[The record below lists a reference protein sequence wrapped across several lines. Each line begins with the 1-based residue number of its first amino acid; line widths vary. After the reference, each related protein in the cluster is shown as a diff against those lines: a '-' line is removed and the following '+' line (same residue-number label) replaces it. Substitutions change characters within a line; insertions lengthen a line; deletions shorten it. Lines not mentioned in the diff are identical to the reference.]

1 MASGTNSDEHI
12 VKPSPSGQEKMPELA
27 RRVQQLPP
35 YLFVNISRAIAAKKA
50 QGIDVVSFGIGDPDI
65 PTPDSVLDALDRGAR
80 KTPNHRYPESEG
92 LPQFRE
98 AVCDFYRRRFDVD
111 LDPSSEAINLIGAK
125 EGIAH
130 AALCF
135 IDPGDISISP
145 DPAYPV
151 YEIGTMFAGG
161 ETHFVPLREE
171 NGYLVD
177 FSEIPTDVARK
188 AKTLWLNYPN
198 NPTGAVA
205 DLDYFKEAVAYA
217 KEFDIYLLHDACYTE
232 VTFDGYV
239 APSVLEV
246 PDARDVAMEF
256 HSLSKTANMTGWRVG
271 AAVGNSEM
279 VDALMR
285 VKSNID
291 SGLSQ
296 AIQEMGIEALQL
308 PQDWVDANNAIY
320 KRRRDK
326 VVAALNDIGLE
337 AKTPKAT
344 LYIWTRVPD
353 GYSSGEFAEKMLE
366 ERDVV
371 VTPGA
376 SYGPS
381 GEGYIRL
388 SLTIPDDQIDE
399 GIRRISGWSI

>member
-1 MASGTNSDEHI
+1 
-12 VKPSPSGQEKMPELA
+12 MPELA
-27 RRVQQLPP
+27 KRVQQLPP
-35 YLFVNISRAIAAKKA
+35 YLFVNISRAIAEKTAR
-50 QGIDVVSFGIGDPDI
+50 GIDVVSFGIGDPDL
-65 PTPDSVLDALDRGAR
+65 PTPDRVLDALDRGAR
-80 KTPNHRYPESEG
+80 KSANHRYPESEG
-92 LPQFRE
+92 LPEFRE
-98 AVCDFYRRRFDVD
+98 AVAMFYDRRFGVK
-111 LDPSSEAINLIGAK
+111 LDPESEAINLIGAK

-135 IDPGDISISP
+135 IDPGDVSISP

-171 NGYLVD
+171 KGYLVD

-188 AKTLWLNYPN
+188 AKTIWLNYPN

-205 DLDYFKEAVAYA
+205 DLAYFEEAVAYA
-217 KEFDIYLLHDACYTE
+217 KEFDLYLLHDACYTE

-239 APSVLEV
+239 APSVLQV
-246 PDARDVAMEF
+246 SGAREVAMEF

-296 AIQEMGIEALQL
+296 AIQEMGIEALEL
-308 PQDWVDANNAIY
+308 PDEWLEANNEVY
-320 KRRRDK
+320 RRRRDRV
-326 VVAALNDIGLE
+326 VVALNEIGLE
-337 AKTPKAT
+337 AATPLAT
-344 LYIWTRVPD
+344 LYIWTRIPE
-353 GYSSGEFAEKMLE
+353 GYTSGEFAEKMLE

-371 VTPGA
+371 VTPGS

-399 GIRRISGWSI
+399 GIRRISGWRV

>member
-1 MASGTNSDEHI
+1 
-12 VKPSPSGQEKMPELA
+12 MPDLA
-27 RRVQQLPP
+27 NRVQQLPP
-35 YLFVNISRAIAAKKA
+35 YLFVNISRAIARKKA
-50 QGIDVVSFGIGDPDI
+50 EGIDVVSFGIGDPDI
-65 PTPDSVLDALDRGAR
+65 PTPNDVLDALDRGAR
-80 KTPNHRYPESEG
+80 KPANHRYPESEG
-92 LPQFRE
+92 LPQFRQ
-98 AVCDFYRRRFDVD
+98 AVSDFYQRRFGVE
-111 LDPSSEAINLIGAK
+111 LDPESEVINLIGAK

-130 AALCF
+130 ASLCF
-135 IDPGDISISP
+135 IDPGDISLSP

-161 ETHFVPLREE
+161 TTHFVPLREA
-171 NGYLVD
+171 NGYLMNFAD
-177 FSEIPTDVARK
+177 IPTDVAK
-188 AKTLWLNYPN
+188 SAKTLWLNYPN

-205 DLDYFKEAVAYA
+205 DLAFFEEAVAYA
-217 KEFDIYLLHDACYTE
+217 KEFDLYLLHDACYTE

-239 APSVLEV
+239 APTVLQV
-246 PDARDVAMEF
+246 DDAKDVAMEF

-296 AIQEMGIEALQL
+296 AIQEMGIAALEL
-308 PQDWVDANNAIY
+308 PQEWLDANNAIY
-320 KRRRDK
+320 KRRRDR
-326 VVAALNDIGLE
+326 VVAALNEIGLPATVPE
-337 AKTPKAT
+337 AT

-353 GYSSGEFAEKMLE
+353 GYTSADFATRLLE
-366 ERDVV
+366 ECDVV

-376 SYGPS
+376 SYGKS

-399 GIRRISGWSI
+399 GIRRISGWRV

>member
-1 MASGTNSDEHI
+1 
-12 VKPSPSGQEKMPELA
+12 MPDLA
-27 RRVQQLPP
+27 NRVQQLPP
-35 YLFVNISRAIAAKKA
+35 YLFVNISRAIARKKA
-50 QGIDVVSFGIGDPDI
+50 AGIDVVSFGIGDPDI
-65 PTPDSVLDALDRGAR
+65 PTPDDVLDALDRGAR
-80 KTPNHRYPESEG
+80 IPANHRYPESEG
-92 LPQFRE
+92 LPQFRQ
-98 AVCDFYRRRFDVD
+98 AVSDFYQRRFGVD
-111 LDPSSEAINLIGAK
+111 LDPASEVINLIGAK

-130 AALCF
+130 ASLCF

-161 ETHFVPLREE
+161 STHFVPLKEA
-171 NGYLVD
+171 NDYLMD
-177 FSEIPTDVARK
+177 FADIPTGVAK
-188 AKTLWLNYPN
+188 SAKTIWLNYPN
-198 NPTGAVA
+198 NPTGAIA
-205 DLDYFKEAVAYA
+205 DLAYFEEAVAYA
-217 KEFDIYLLHDACYTE
+217 KEFDLYLLHDACYTE

-239 APSVLEV
+239 APSVLQV
-246 PDARDVAMEF
+246 SGAMDVAMEF

-296 AIQEMGIEALQL
+296 AIQEMGIAALEL
-308 PQDWVDANNAIY
+308 PQDWIDANNAIY
-320 KRRRDK
+320 KRRRDR
-326 VVAALNDIGLE
+326 VVAALNEIGLQ
-337 AKTPKAT
+337 ATAPMAT

-353 GYSSGEFAEKMLE
+353 GYTSAEFATRLLE
-366 ERDVV
+366 ECDVV

-376 SYGPS
+376 SYGKA

-399 GIRRISGWSI
+399 GIRRISGWKV

>member
-1 MASGTNSDEHI
+1 
-12 VKPSPSGQEKMPELA
+12 MPELA
-27 RRVQQLPP
+27 KRVQQLPP
-35 YLFVNISRAIAAKKA
+35 YLFVNISRAIAEKTAR
-50 QGIDVVSFGIGDPDI
+50 GIDVVSFGIGDPDL
-65 PTPDSVLDALDRGAR
+65 PTPDRVLDALDRGAR
-80 KTPNHRYPESEG
+80 KPANHRYPESEG
-92 LPQFRE
+92 LPEFRE
-98 AVCDFYRRRFDVD
+98 AVARFYDRRFGVK
-111 LDPSSEAINLIGAK
+111 LDPESEAINLIGAK

-171 NGYLVD
+171 KGYLVD
-177 FSEIPTDVARK
+177 FSEILTDVARK
-188 AKTLWLNYPN
+188 AKTIWLNYPN

-205 DLDYFKEAVAYA
+205 DLAYFEEAVAYA
-217 KEFDIYLLHDACYTE
+217 KEFDLYLLHDACYTE

-239 APSVLEV
+239 APSVLQV
-246 PDARDVAMEF
+246 PGAREVAMEF

-296 AIQEMGIEALQL
+296 AIQEMGIEALEL
-308 PQDWVDANNAIY
+308 PKEWLECNNEVY
-320 KRRRDK
+320 RRRRDR
-326 VVAALNDIGLE
+326 VVAALNEIGLE
-337 AKTPKAT
+337 ATTPLAT
-344 LYIWTRVPD
+344 LYIWTRIPE
-353 GYSSGEFAEKMLE
+353 GYTSGEFAEKMLE

-371 VTPGA
+371 VTPGS

-399 GIRRISGWSI
+399 GIRRISGWRV

>member
-1 MASGTNSDEHI
+1 
-12 VKPSPSGQEKMPELA
+12 MPDLA
-27 RRVQQLPP
+27 NRVQQLPP
-35 YLFVNISRAIAAKKA
+35 YLFVNISRAIARKKA
-50 QGIDVVSFGIGDPDI
+50 AGIDVVSFGIGDPDI
-65 PTPDSVLDALDRGAR
+65 PTPDDVLDALDRGAR
-80 KTPNHRYPESEG
+80 KPANHRYPESEG
-92 LPQFRE
+92 LPQFRQ
-98 AVCDFYRRRFDVD
+98 AVSDFYQRRFGVD
-111 LDPSSEAINLIGAK
+111 LDPASEVINLIGAK

-130 AALCF
+130 ASLCF

-161 ETHFVPLREE
+161 STHFVPLKEA
-171 NGYLVD
+171 NDYLMD
-177 FSEIPTDVARK
+177 FADIPTGVAK
-188 AKTLWLNYPN
+188 SAKTLWLNYPN
-198 NPTGAVA
+198 NPTGAIA
-205 DLDYFKEAVAYA
+205 DLAYFEEAVAYA
-217 KEFDIYLLHDACYTE
+217 KEFDLYLLHDACYTE

-239 APSVLEV
+239 APSVLQV
-246 PDARDVAMEF
+246 SGAMDVAMEF

-296 AIQEMGIEALQL
+296 AIQEMGIAALEL
-308 PQDWVDANNAIY
+308 PQEWIDANNAIY
-320 KRRRDK
+320 KRRRDR
-326 VVAALNDIGLE
+326 VVAALNEIGLQ
-337 AKTPKAT
+337 ATAPMAT

-353 GYSSGEFAEKMLE
+353 GYTSAEFATRLLE
-366 ERDVV
+366 ECDVV

-376 SYGPS
+376 SYGKA

-399 GIRRISGWSI
+399 GIRRISGWKV